1 MLELLGFLRLACSFM
16 CESDSYTY
24 SVKSSFPWDNVGGWC
39 WPFLQRN
46 RWSVLLRQRAFMSW
60 LDCDSLKE
68 VDRQISLMSDIKL
81 NDIKIHEFFSRFY
94 EWILFVIGFGGL
106 VSKGHLPLW
115 QAWATQ
121 TAHMQGIVKT
131 WCALKVP
138 AIFGRSQET
147 TKSTFVLEVEDT
159 HCRHRRWS
167 MIPWFHD
174 VQDFF

>member
-1 MLELLGFLRLACSFM
+1 MLLHVWVGLIHLLSPEQFPLGQCGRLVLAISPTEPVKCPAQTESFHDLIGLRFF
-16 CESDSYTY
+16 E
-24 SVKSSFPWDNVGGWC
+24 GGW
-39 WPFLQRN
+39 
-46 RWSVLLRQRAFMSW
+46 
-60 LDCDSLKE
+60 
-68 VDRQISLMSDIKL
+68 QISLMSDIKL
-81 NDIKIHEFFSRFY
+81 NAIKIHEFYSRFY

-174 VQDFF
+174 VQDFFKI